1 MDKLKEAPTLHMASS
16 VYDQQGGTKR
26 PLTPAELRKISRS
39 TEYHQAFV
47 DYMKK
52 NKDSAA
58 KAAVVTPAAADTLLR
73 EIPDFHKASA
83 VHNNNNESN
92 IKTPCANTVSKL
104 YQLQDKII
112 SGGGGSTQAF

>member
-1 MDKLKEAPTLHMASS
+1 

-58 KAAVVTPAAADTLLR
+58 KAAVVTPAGADTLLR
-73 EIPDFHKASA
+73 EIPDFHNASA
-83 VHNNNNESN
+83 VNNNEESN
-92 IKTPCANTVSKL
+92 TKTPCAKTVRKF

-112 SGGGGSTQAF
+112 SGDGGGSTQTF